1 MKIVRNGNSITTI
14 NNLKPGDL
22 FILSEGEEGV
32 YILTNKQQEGR
43 WLIINLEYGNGYFPS
58 LTLPVVKVD
67 GTLYI
72 EEAKKYDTNN

>member
-32 YILTNKQQEGR
+32 YILTDKQQEGR
-43 WLIINLEYGNGYFPS
+43 WLIINLEYGTGYFPS

-72 EEAKKYDTNN
+72 EEVKKNDTNN

>member
-22 FILSEGEEGV
+22 FILSRDRESV
-32 YILTNKQQEGR
+32 YILTNKQQNGER
-43 WLIINLEYGNGYFPS
+43 LAVDLENGIGFFPS
-58 LTLPVVKVD
+58 LTLPVIKVD

>member
-1 MKIVRNGNSITTI
+1 MKIVRNDNNITTI
-14 NNLKPGDL
+14 KNLKPGDL
-22 FILSEGEEGV
+22 FILLENEGEV

-43 WLIINLEYGNGYFPS
+43 WLAINLEYGIGYFPS

-72 EEAKKYDTNN
+72 EEAKKYDTDN

>member
-1 MKIVRNGNSITTI
+1 MKIVRNGTNNITTI

-22 FILSEGEEGV
+22 FIFSEGEGEV
-32 YILTNKQQEGR
+32 YILTNTQQNGK
-43 WLIINLEYGNGYFPS
+43 WLAINLEYGIGYFPS

-72 EEAKKYDTNN
+72 EEAKDE

>member
-22 FILSEGEEGV
+22 FILSENEGEV

-43 WLIINLEYGNGYFPS
+43 WLAINLEYGIGYFPS

>member
-14 NNLKPGDL
+14 NNLKPGNL

-32 YILTNKQQEGR
+32 YILTDKQQEGR
-43 WLIINLEYGNGYFPS
+43 WLIINLEYGTGYFPS

-72 EEAKKYDTNN
+72 EEVKKNDTNN

>member
-1 MKIVRNGNSITTI
+1 MKIVRNDNSITTI
-14 NNLKPGDL
+14 KNLKPGDL
-22 FILSEGEEGV
+22 FILLENEGEV

-43 WLIINLEYGNGYFPS
+43 WLAINLEYGIGYFPS

>member
-1 MKIVRNGNSITTI
+1 MKIVRNNNNITTI
-14 NNLKPGDL
+14 NDLKPGDL
-22 FILSEGEEGV
+22 FMLSEGGEGI

-43 WLIINLEYGNGYFPS
+43 WLAINLEYGIGHFPS

-72 EEAKKYDTNN
+72 EEIKKYDT

>member
-14 NNLKPGDL
+14 NHLKPGDL
-22 FILSEGEEGV
+22 FILSRDRESV
-32 YILTNKQQEGR
+32 YILTNKQQNGER
-43 WLIINLEYGNGYFPS
+43 LAIDLENGIGFFPS

-72 EEAKKYDTNN
+72 EEAKKNDTNN

>member
-22 FILSEGEEGV
+22 FILSENEGEV

-43 WLIINLEYGNGYFPS
+43 WLAINLKYGIGYFPS

-72 EEAKKYDTNN
+72 EEAKKNDTNN

>member
-32 YILTNKQQEGR
+32 YILTDKQQEGR
-43 WLIINLEYGNGYFPS
+43 WLIINLEYGTGYFPS

-72 EEAKKYDTNN
+72 EEVKNNDTNN